1 MTNIAPVKLEN
12 KIKIVLG
19 INFSILG
26 EGIKKILEE
35 DQELIVVEK
44 ANNLLDLV
52 EIFKNGIGDVF
63 LIDYELPGFDTSSI
77 SSLLRNNDSKKLI
90 VMLDKDYPEDTLV
103 EIVSAGVHGYLLKN
117 SNSEHLRKSVKSV
130 YKNELWVER
139 KILTRVVKDAI
150 SGNKTNI
157 KDIENRLVD
166 LTETESKIVK
176 LALRGYS
183 NKKIASHL
191 YLSDKT
197 VKFHLY
203 KVFKKLSIKNR
214 SELILYC
221 FKSGLVS

>member
-1 MTNIAPVKLEN
+1 MTNIAPEKLEN

-35 DQELIVVEK
+35 DQKLIVVEK

-63 LIDYELPGFDTSSI
+63 LVDYELPGFDTRSI
-77 SSLLRNNDSKKLI
+77 SSLLRNNDSTKLI

-117 SNSEHLRKSVKSV
+117 SNSEHLQKSVKSV
-130 YKNELWVER
+130 FKNELWVER

-157 KDIENRLVD
+157 NDIENRLVD

>member
-1 MTNIAPVKLEN
+1 MTKLATVKPEN
-12 KIKIVLG
+12 KIKVVMG

-35 DQELIVVEK
+35 DDQLVVVDNV
-44 ANNLLDLV
+44 NNLLDLV

-63 LIDYELPGFDTSSI
+63 LVDFDLPGLDI
-77 SSLLRNNDSKKLI
+77 SSLSSLMKSNDNQKVI
-90 VMLDKDYPEDTLV
+90 IMLDRDYPEYTLV
-103 EIVSAGVHGYLLKN
+103 DIVSSGAHGYLLKN

-130 YKNELWVER
+130 YNNELWVER
-139 KILTRVVKDAI
+139 KILTRVVKEAI
-150 SGNKTNI
+150 AGNKTNF
-157 KDIENRLVD
+157 KEIENRLVD
-166 LTETESKIVK
+166 LTETETKIVK

-183 NKKIASHL
+183 NKKIASNL

-221 FKSGLVS
+221 FKNGLV

>member
-1 MTNIAPVKLEN
+1 MNKLAPLKIEN

-26 EGIKKILEE
+26 EGIKKILEDDE
-35 DQELIVVEK
+35 ELIVVNK
-44 ANNLLDLV
+44 VNNLLDLV

-63 LIDYELPGFDTSSI
+63 LVDYELPGLDTSSI
-77 SSLLRNNDSKKLI
+77 SSLLRNGDNTKLI
-90 VMLDKDYPEDTLV
+90 IMLDKDYPEETLV
-103 EIVSAGVHGYLLKN
+103 DIVSAGAHGYLLKN
-117 SNSEHLRKSVKSV
+117 SSSEHLRKSVKSV

-150 SGNKTNI
+150 SGNKTTF
-157 KDIENRLVD
+157 KDIENKLVD

-221 FKSGLVS
+221 YKSGLVS

>member
-1 MTNIAPVKLEN
+1 MSKLASVKLEN

-35 DQELIVVEK
+35 DKELMVVEK

-63 LIDYELPGFDTSSI
+63 LVDYELPGLDKSSI
-77 SSLLRNNDSKKLI
+77 TSLLRNNDNTKLLI
-90 VMLDKDYPEDTLV
+90 LLDKDYPEDTLV
-103 EIVSAGVHGYLLKN
+103 EIVSAGAHGYLLKN
-117 SNSEHLRKSVKSV
+117 SNSEHLRKSVKTV

-139 KILTRVVKDAI
+139 KILTRVVKNAI

-157 KDIENRLVD
+157 KDIDNRLAD

-221 FKSGLVS
+221 LKSGLVS

>member
-1 MTNIAPVKLEN
+1 MSNIAPGKQEN

-26 EGIKKILEE
+26 EGLKKILEE
-35 DQELIVVEK
+35 DEELVVIEK
-44 ANNLLDLV
+44 AINLLDLV
-52 EIFKNGIGDVF
+52 ELFKNGIGNVY
-63 LIDYELPGFDTSSI
+63 LVDYELPGFDTSSI
-77 SSLLRNNDSKKLI
+77 ASLLRNNDNTKLI
-90 VMLDKDYPEDTLV
+90 IMLDRDYPEETLV
-103 EIVSAGVHGYLLKN
+103 EIVSAGAHGYLLKD

-221 FKSGLVS
+221 FKSGLVN